1 MKKIL
6 ITLFVTFVMFLACA
20 QEGLDYYLPG
30 EVSYDKGIPTP
41 EEFFKQE
48 LGEWHLTHSQ
58 VLNYMN
64 EIVRISDRAIIY
76 EYARS
81 YENKPLVHLV
91 FTSEDNQAY
100 LDELKALHTRYSN
113 PDEDIPIEGV
123 PLVVSLTY
131 GVHGNESSGP
141 NASVLTAYH
150 LAAAQGEKI
159 DKLLGSTIIIVDPC
173 LNPDGFTRHSTWA
186 NMHQSAIA
194 SGDNNSRQF
203 YEGWPSGRT
212 NHYWFDLNR
221 DYLLLVNPESKGR
234 VAKFHEWKPNVVTDH
249 HESSPNTTFFFQP
262 GVPSRNNP
270 LIPAQNFDLTSEI
283 ALYHARYLD
292 EIGSQYFSE
301 ESFDD
306 YYFGKGSTYPDINAG
321 IGILFEQASV
331 RGRIRETSN
340 GLKKLSLG
348 IKNHFTVSLSTL
360 EASMN
365 LRNELLYFQKDF
377 YKSALDL
384 AGKSETLAYLFGSNT
399 DKVKTRKFVEF
410 LNQHQIEV
418 YNSDKPGSFI
428 VPVKQKQ
435 FRLLTSIFEEVTSFK
450 DTAFYDVSTWTF
462 THAFDIPVT
471 RLTSMKDVQI
481 SDQPVSAE
489 IIKGKLIGGKSSIAY
504 LFRWNEYSTPEA
516 LYLLQDE
523 GLITKV
529 ATKDFS
535 FNLNGSEA
543 YFTHGTI
550 LVPVP
555 QQELSEEQ

>member
-1 MKKIL
+1 MKKIFT
-6 ITLFVTFVMFLACA
+6 TLCAAFVMFFACA
-20 QEGLDYYLPG
+20 QEGMDYFLPADI
-30 EVSYDKGIPTP
+30 SYNRDIPTP
-41 EEFFKQE
+41 EEFFKQQ
-48 LGEWHLTHSQ
+48 LGEWHLTHDQ
-58 VLNYMN
+58 VLNYMY
-64 EIVRISDRAIIY
+64 EIARISDRAIIY

-91 FTSEDNQAY
+91 FTSEGNQAY
-100 LDELKALHTRYSN
+100 LEELKALHARYSN
-113 PDEDIPIEGV
+113 PDEDIPIEGI

-150 LAAAQGEKI
+150 LAAAQGENI
-159 DKLLGSTIIIVDPC
+159 DKLLANTIIIVDPC

-186 NMHQSAIA
+186 NMHQSDIA
-194 SGDNNSRQF
+194 SGDKNSRQF
-203 YEGWPSGRT
+203 YEGWPRGRT

-234 VAKFHEWKPNVVTDH
+234 VEKFHEWKPNVVTDH

-270 LIPAQNFDLTSEI
+270 LIPAQNFELTREI
-283 ALYHARYLD
+283 ATYHARYLD
-292 EIGSQYFSE
+292 RIGSQYFSE

-321 IGILFEQASV
+321 IGILFEASSI
-331 RGRIRETSN
+331 RGRVRETSN

-365 LRNELLYFQKDF
+365 LHNELLYFQKEF

-384 AGKSETLAYLFGSNT
+384 AEESETIAYLFGSET
-399 DKVKTRKFVEF
+399 DKVKTQKFVEF

-418 YNSDKPGSFI
+418 YNSDKPCSFI

-435 FRLLTSIFEEVTSFK
+435 FRLLTSIFEEVTSFR

-471 RLTSMKDVQI
+471 RLTSLKDVQL

-489 IIKGKLIGGKSSIAY
+489 KIRGSVIGEKSSVAY

-516 LYLLQDE
+516 LYHLQNE
-523 GLITKV
+523 G
-529 ATKDFS
+529 
-535 FNLNGSEA
+535 
-543 YFTHGTI
+543 
-550 LVPVP
+550 
-555 QQELSEEQ
+555 